1 MKEKERIRKF
11 LIATHGTLAKGIKSS
26 LDIIIGPVENLF
38 LIQAYTDD
46 NNSIEDELRK
56 ILESIKDNEELVV
69 FSDLL
74 GGSITNQ
81 LLRCALKENVHIVS
95 GFNLALVIDI
105 LLSDPE
111 SPVAAIIENSVE
123 NAREQMAYVN
133 RLIEDNKGKES
144 ND

>member
-11 LIATHGTLAKGIKSS
+11 LIATHGTLAKGVKSS

-56 ILESIKDNEELVV
+56 IIESIKDNEELVV

-95 GFNLALVIDI
+95 GFNLALVTDI

-123 NAREQMAYVN
+123 NAREQMVYVN
-133 RLIEDNKGKES
+133 RLIEDNKGKEN

>member
-11 LIATHGTLAKGIKSS
+11 LIATHGTLAKGVKSS

-56 ILESIKDNEELVV
+56 IIESIKDNEELVV

-95 GFNLALVIDI
+95 GFNLALVTDI